1 MCNVQVLH
9 FNSTKSKIN
18 VSFYQIPMYKYNSCV
33 TTYTRPKQHII
44 QMYNCF
50 TPTPLH
56 ITLHT
61 PSADLGQHP
70 NPPFP
75 PSLICTICSAQS
87 SSHEINLVHK
97 FYSVWVPL
105 SVLDIDPVYI
115 SFWGSLGFGSD
126 RPNFPTKNM
135 RVLPFW
141 ACFLFHAIGTSPHM
155 EHFRPYLIFVIF
167 FTLAQFLENKIY
179 TKKRQFFALKLFRAK
194 SVENANFLR

>member
-1 MCNVQVLH
+1 
-9 FNSTKSKIN
+9 
-18 VSFYQIPMYKYNSCV
+18 MYKYNSCV
-33 TTYTRPKQHII
+33 TTSTRPKHHII

-135 RVLPFW
+135 RVLPCYGPVPSFMPSVHRQMW
-141 ACFLFHAIGTSPHM
+141 NILGVT
-155 EHFRPYLIFVIF
+155 YLGCTEPIP
-167 FTLAQFLENKIY
+167 
-179 TKKRQFFALKLFRAK
+179 K
-194 SVENANFLR
+194 SVTCLYQQKCLGWSCQHTTC

>member
-1 MCNVQVLH
+1 
-9 FNSTKSKIN
+9 
-18 VSFYQIPMYKYNSCV
+18 MYKNNSSV
-33 TTYTRPKQHII
+33 TTYTRPKHHII

-97 FYSVWVPL
+97 FYSVELHCLCLISTLYTSAFEAPL
-105 SVLDIDPVYI
+105 VLGQIDQIFPPKICGFCLVMGLFPPSCHRYI
-115 SFWGSLGFGSD
+115 A
-126 RPNFPTKNM
+126 TY
-135 RVLPFW
+135 
-141 ACFLFHAIGTSPHM
+141 GT
-155 EHFRPYLIFVIF
+155 F
-167 FTLAQFLENKIY
+167 
-179 TKKRQFFALKLFRAK
+179 
-194 SVENANFLR
+194 

>member
-1 MCNVQVLH
+1 
-9 FNSTKSKIN
+9 
-18 VSFYQIPMYKYNSCV
+18 MYKYNSCV
-33 TTYTRPKQHII
+33 TTSTRPKHHII

-97 FYSVWVPL
+97 FYSVRVPL
-105 SVLDIDPVYI
+105 RVLDPSTLYTSAFEAPLVLGQKDQIFPPKICGFCLVVDLFPLSCHRYI
-115 SFWGSLGFGSD
+115 A
-126 RPNFPTKNM
+126 K
-135 RVLPFW
+135 
-141 ACFLFHAIGTSPHM
+141 CGT
-155 EHFRPYLIFVIF
+155 F
-167 FTLAQFLENKIY
+167 
-179 TKKRQFFALKLFRAK
+179 
-194 SVENANFLR
+194 